1 MSESAKTIIKYFCD
15 RFLDIDY
22 YPTSLK
28 SILELEISKLKNL
41 EEEDI
46 DKFKK
51 IKLFNLRELSLVPV
65 SDYEKLSKKAQI
77 NNITFKKAL
86 IAAILIANSW
96 GKRTQYLKKPKMKVV
111 VAGLNYAGKTSLIN
125 RLVNDINYNDMINLE
140 PTIGANVEE
149 YQSEKIDLILWD
161 LGGQKDNIDEYLE
174 SPEKFFIQ
182 VDVLI
187 FVVDS
192 QDDVRYVEAVKYL
205 NDLTNILAFL
215 NENPYFVVLLNKADS
230 DIVNDPDFQIKVE
243 YLTDKISDV
252 FMKSEKSWNFDITP
266 TSIYNFYSSEPDIA
280 KSIKSIFSKE
290 KSELDS
296 SKILPSIEEKLQK
309 ILDINLKLMDKV
321 VVELSELKRA
331 VVRISPSDISQSLF
345 SVPFEKVPLD
355 FISDNQSVGEKE
367 KKKKKKGKPGD
378 STKKVKKTKGAT
390 GPPKRLKEMIA
401 PESAD
406 IKNVESHKISKN
418 KIIAAKTSLSSNTQ
432 METPPVAPR
441 TPQNS
446 GFVTLE
452 SLKPPPPPPKTPVRI
467 DGSFASARSEIISEL
482 KDMFVKRGL
491 VTR

>member
-1 MSESAKTIIKYFCD
+1 
-15 RFLDIDY
+15 
-22 YPTSLK
+22 
-28 SILELEISKLKNL
+28 
-41 EEEDI
+41 
-46 DKFKK
+46 
-51 IKLFNLRELSLVPV
+51 
-65 SDYEKLSKKAQI
+65 
-77 NNITFKKAL
+77 
-86 IAAILIANSW
+86 
-96 GKRTQYLKKPKMKVV
+96 
-111 VAGLNYAGKTSLIN
+111 
-125 RLVNDINYNDMINLE
+125 MINLE

-192 QDDVRYVEAVKYL
+192 QDDVRYIEAVKYL

-331 VVRISPSDISQSLF
+331 FVRIAPSDISQSLF
-345 SVPFEKVPLD
+345 SVPFEKVPLNY
-355 FISDNQSVGEKE
+355 ISENQSIREKE
-367 KKKKKKGKPGD
+367 KKKKKKRKSED
-378 STKKVKKTKGAT
+378 SVKKVKKAKGAV
-390 GPPKRLKEMIA
+390 GPPKRLKEVTA
-401 PESAD
+401 PDSTER
-406 IKNVESHKISKN
+406 KNNESHKISKN

>member
-1 MSESAKTIIKYFCD
+1 V
-15 RFLDIDY
+15 
-22 YPTSLK
+22 SLRK
-28 SILELEISKLKNL
+28 SILDLEISKLKKL

-51 IKLFNLRELSLVPV
+51 IKLFNLRDLSMVPV

-77 NNITFKKAL
+77 NSITFKKAL

-96 GKRTQYLKKPKMKVV
+96 SKRNQYLKKPKMKVV
-111 VAGLNYAGKTSLIN
+111 VAGLNSAGKTSLIN
-125 RLVNDINYNDMINLE
+125 RLVNDMNYNDMINLE

-161 LGGQKDNIDEYLE
+161 LGGQQDNINEYLE
-174 SPEKFFIQ
+174 SPERFFIQ

-205 NDLTNILAFL
+205 NDMTNILAFL

-230 DIVNDPDFQIKVE
+230 DVVNDPDFQIKVE

-280 KSIKSIFSKE
+280 KSIKNIFSKE
-290 KSELDS
+290 KPEMDS
-296 SKILPSIEEKLQK
+296 SKILPNIEEKLQK

-321 VVELSELKRA
+321 VIELSELKRA
-331 VVRISPSDISQSLF
+331 VVRISPSDISPSLF
-345 SVPFEKVPLD
+345 TVPFEKVPLNY
-355 FISDNQSVGEKE
+355 ISNNQALNEKE
-367 KKKKKKGKPGD
+367 KKKKKKSKPEEQ
-378 STKKVKKTKGAT
+378 SKKVKKAKAGA
-390 GPPKRLKEMIA
+390 GPPKRLKEKVSPKTFEA
-401 PESAD
+401 NHAE
-406 IKNVESHKISKN
+406 NHKISN
-418 KIIAAKTSLSSNTQ
+418 IKIVAAKTSLSSNERV
-432 METPPVAPR
+432 ETPPVAPR
-441 TPQNS
+441 TDSNS
-446 GFVTLE
+446 SLTSLE
-452 SLKPPPPPPKTPVRI
+452 SLKPPPPPPKIPVRV
-467 DGSFASARSEIISEL
+467 DRGSASARSEIISEL